1 MYGLKN
7 GEYHLGDILKYSP
20 VFVGECLVIVMRLD

>member
-7 GEYHLGDILKYSP
+7 GEYHLGYILEYPS
-20 VFVGECLVIVMRLD
+20 VFVGECLVIVIRLD

>member
-7 GEYHLGDILKYSP
+7 GEYHLGDILEYPP
-20 VFVGECLVIVMRLD
+20 VFVGGCLVIVMRLD